1 MMALLDYTSVNT
13 VLLLTTVLI
22 GLLIALLL
30 IQGPSWY
37 ERSQERKER
46 ITAQSSPTPGEE
58 EVRDQGCNIG
68 QGDNGSANEGEMA
81 ETCGLGEGTVIP
93 NEGMSEQAGLCETL
107 ADTFE
112 SMKSYEVL
120 SKSSIGEPSG
130 ETSSTYDTS
139 EDTTERS
146 KQASLNITSQ
156 TATIQDEPPNDKL
169 EDGNEMEP
177 VLMSETTQDEIES
190 SLKAAG
196 DLDDCET
203 AIKEGWIVLW

>member
-46 ITAQSSPTPGEE
+46 ITVQSSPTPGEE
-58 EVRDQGCNIG
+58 VHDQDCNIG

-156 TATIQDEPPNDKL
+156 TATIQDEPPNDEL
-169 EDGNEMEP
+169 EDGNKMEP

-203 AIKEGWIVLW
+203 AIKEGWIVL